1 VSKLTPKKFM
11 PAGWIAAVAGL
22 AAIGVALAASAGFGS
37 PVSNR
42 HRRASVSTVAPR
54 PVSSNRTVA
63 PVSQDRVKAKYA
75 ALPLAFEKN
84 EGQADP
90 QIQYVARGKGYK
102 LGLKPNQAIMT
113 LPGKKRESEVRDM
126 MMNKR
131 RGAAGVRAMLKKRGL
146 TAHHAAPSTA
156 RVEMNLL
163 GANPHARL
171 VAEDSQQGKVNYF
184 LGKDPSKWISNVPLY
199 GRVNYKNVYPGVDL
213 AFHGA
218 GTQLEFDYLVNPGA
232 DASRIALSFQGA
244 DSLYT
249 DHAGNLVLATSA
261 GPLQLNKPV
270 AYQSKNGAR
279 ELVDAKFVITSKNQV
294 AFELGSYD
302 RNRELVID
310 PTLFYSTYFGGD
322 GADYASGIAVDGT
335 GNAYVAGA
343 TDSTSLPGNSTFV
356 GGFDSFV
363 TKLDP
368 NGALVFTTIFG
379 GTSDEFPGGIA
390 IDGAD
395 IYVSGTTDSPNFPAT
410 VGQGFVGGGTTGAN
424 DAYAVKLDINTGN
437 FVWGTCIAG
446 SESDSGLGV
455 AVDSGH
461 NVYVVGETFSN
472 DLGGAGGGVNALP
485 NGFAVNLGTGVG
497 NDDGYIA
504 KLTSD
509 GTTYLLVSY
518 IGGSSG
524 DLATGV
530 ALDPSGNIYVS
541 GETISNDF
549 PTTSGAVQTG
559 CGTDGNCNAT
569 TSTSFDDA
577 FIVSIKAN
585 LSGYNYAT
593 YYGGSN
599 VDDAFG
605 ITADASGNAFVTGTT
620 ASTDLLSPGTA
631 FQSSLL
637 GTQNAFLL
645 ELNSAGSAVT
655 YNTYLGGD
663 GTDSGLGVALDSLG
677 NIYLTGQTTS
687 SSGSFPLVNPT
698 QAVGDGASDAFVSV
712 LSINQGQLLFSTF
725 LGGGGDEDQFQG
737 SIGVDTNQNIFV
749 SGDTDSGNNSTDA
762 FPTTSGAIDA
772 TYGGGSCVD
781 NVGNTVPCTDA
792 FIASYNPVTGPDFAL
807 SATPLSPSSVN
818 AGVSATS
825 TVTVA
830 DLNGYAG
837 TVSLTCS
844 VTGNGAPLPGCSFS
858 STTLTVTTTGAAS
871 AMNHSATGIYYA
883 MWLPV
888 VGLSLVGMRFA
899 APGTRKKRLLGF
911 LLLGL
916 IMAALFFLPACG
928 GSSNNGGGGGGGCT
942 GCTPAGNYTVTVTGT
957 DSVNTSLTHA
967 VDLVLVVN

>member
-1 VSKLTPKKFM
+1 MSKLTPKKFM
-11 PAGWIAAVAGL
+11 PVGWIVAVA
-22 AAIGVALAASAGFGS
+22 ALAALGIVIATSAGSGS
-37 PVSNR
+37 PVSNSQ
-42 HRRASVSTVAPR
+42 RRASATTVAPR
-54 PVSSNRTVA
+54 PVSSARTLA

-90 QIQYVARGKGYK
+90 QFQYVARGKNYK
-102 LGLKPNQAIMT
+102 LGLKSNQAIMT

-131 RGAAGVRAMLKKRGL
+131 RGAAGVRAMMKKRGL

-156 RVEMNLL
+156 QVEMNLV
-163 GANPHARL
+163 GGNPHARL
-171 VAEDSQQGKVNYF
+171 IAEDSQRGKVNYF

-199 GRVNYKNVYPGVDL
+199 GRVNYKEVYPGVDL

-218 GTQLEFDYLVNPGA
+218 GQQLEFDYLVSPGA
-232 DASRIALSFQGA
+232 DPSHIALSFHGA
-244 DSLYT
+244 DSLHT
-249 DHAGNLVLATSA
+249 DNSGNLVLATSA

-270 AYQSKNGAR
+270 AFQAKNGVR
-279 ELVDAKFVITSKNQV
+279 ELVDAKFVVTAKNQV
-294 AFELGSYD
+294 TFELGSYD
-302 RNRELVID
+302 HNRELVID

-322 GADYASGIAVDGT
+322 GADYASGIAVDGS

-363 TKLDP
+363 TKLDV
-368 NGALVFTTIFG
+368 NGVLKFTTIFG

-390 IDGAD
+390 IDGTG
-395 IYVSGTTDSPNFPAT
+395 IYIAGTTDSADFPAIGGAQT
-410 VGQGFVGGGTTGAN
+410 VFEGGIVGGNN
-424 DAYAVKLDINTGN
+424 DAFAVKLPLDGSTIT
-437 FVWGTCIAG
+437 WGTYIAG
-446 SESDSGLGV
+446 TGSDSGLGI
-455 AVDSGH
+455 AVDSAQ
-461 NVYVVGETFSN
+461 NVYVVGETFSTN
-472 DLGGAGGGVNALP
+472 ITGAALTSLP
-485 NGFAVNLGTGVG
+485 NAGSLNLGANTA
-497 NDDGYIA
+497 NDDGYIV
-504 KLTSD
+504 KLNSTGSAYALAA
-509 GTTYLLVSY
+509 YL
-518 IGGSSG
+518 GGSGG

-530 ALDPSGNIYVS
+530 ALDGSGNIYVS
-541 GETISNDF
+541 GETISPDL
-549 PTTSGAVQTG
+549 PTTVGAVQTT
-559 CGTDGNCNAT
+559 CGTDTNCNAT

-577 FIVSIKAN
+577 FVVAINTN
-585 LSGYNYAT
+585 LSSYKYFT

-605 ITADASGNAFVTGTT
+605 ITADSAGNSFVTGTT
-620 ASTDLLSPGTA
+620 ASTDLLSPGTS

-645 ELNSAGSAVT
+645 ELNSTGSAVT

-663 GTDSGLGVALDSLG
+663 GTDIGLGVTLDSLG
-677 NIYLTGQTTS
+677 NVYLTGQTTS
-687 SSGSFPLVNPT
+687 SSVSFPLVNPT
-698 QAVGDGASDAFVSV
+698 QAVGDGSSDAFVSV
-712 LSINQGQLLFSTF
+712 LSIGQGQLLFSTF

-737 SIGVDTNQNIFV
+737 SIGVDTNQNIYV
-749 SGDTDSGNNSTDA
+749 SGDTDSGNNATDV
-762 FPTTSGAIDA
+762 FPTTSGAPD
-772 TYGGGSCVD
+772 TVYGGGTCVD
-781 NVGNTVPCTDA
+781 NVGNNVPCTDA
-792 FIASYNPVTGPDFAL
+792 FIASYNAVTGPDFAL

-818 AGVSATS
+818 AGGSATS
-825 TVTVA
+825 TLTVA

-837 TVSLTCS
+837 TVNLTCS

-888 VGLSLVGMRFA
+888 VGLSLVGMRFT
-899 APGTRKKRLLGF
+899 APGTRKKKLLGF

-928 GSSNNGGGGGGGCT
+928 GSSSSGGGGGGGCT
-942 GCTPAGNYTVTVTGT
+942 GCTPSGNYTVTVTGT
-957 DSVNTSLTHA
+957 DSVDTTLTHA
-967 VDLVLVVN
+967 VDLSLTVN